1 MDTYAPDR
9 DGGRVDVGESAAVL
23 LAGVA
28 AGTIN
33 TVVGTGSLVTFPTL
47 LAIGVPPVVANASN
61 TTGLVPGGLSGTFG
75 YRREL
80 TGRRRTLRP
89 LLVASLLGGVV
100 GAGLLL
106 VLPAEAFEAVVPALV
121 LLAAVLVAVQPLVA
135 RRLRDRSQR
144 RGGAGGGA
152 APAAAVPGAAGLLA
166 VYGGY
171 FGAGHGVLLIALLGL
186 AVEEDL
192 QVVNALKNAAV
203 TAANAAAALV
213 FVAVAELDWAAVLL
227 IALGSVVGGQVG
239 ARVGRRLPA
248 PVLRGIVVALGL
260 LVAVRLAVR

>member
-1 MDTYAPDR
+1 MDLGA
-9 DGGRVDVGESAAVL
+9 SAAVL

-28 AGTIN
+28 AGTVN
-33 TVVGTGSLVTFPTL
+33 TVVGTGSLITFPTL
-47 LAIGVPPVVANASN
+47 LALGVPPVVANASN
-61 TTGLVPGGLSGTFG
+61 TTGLVAGGLSGTLG

-80 TGRRRTLRP
+80 AGRSRTLRP
-89 LLVASLLGGVV
+89 LLAASLLGGVV

-106 VLPAEAFEAVVPALV
+106 VLPAAAFEAVVPALV

-135 RRLRDRSQR
+135 RRLRARSGQR
-144 RGGAGGGA
+144 AGSGGA
-152 APAAAVPGAAGLLA
+152 APGAPTAPATGAAGLLA

-171 FGAGHGVLLIALLGL
+171 FGAGHGVLLLALLGL

-192 QVVNALKNAAV
+192 QVANALKNAAV

-213 FVAVAELDWAAVLL
+213 FAAVAELDPTVVLL
-227 IALGSVVGGQVG
+227 IALGSVVGGQLG

-248 PVLRGIVVALGL
+248 PVLRGVVVALGL
-260 LVAVRLAVR
+260 VVAVRLAVR

>member
-1 MDTYAPDR
+1 M
-9 DGGRVDVGESAAVL
+9 DVGQSAAVL

-28 AGTIN
+28 AGTVN
-33 TVVGTGSLVTFPTL
+33 TVVGTGSLITFPTL
-47 LAIGVPPVVANASN
+47 LALGVPPVVANASN
-61 TTGLVPGGLSGTFG
+61 TTGLVPGGLSGTLG

-80 TGRRRTLRP
+80 TGRSRALRP

-106 VLPAEAFEAVVPALV
+106 VLPAAAFEAVVPALV

-135 RRLRDRSQR
+135 RRLRARPG
-144 RGGAGGGA
+144 RGGATDRGA
-152 APAAAVPGAAGLLA
+152 APAAPVTVAAGLLA

-203 TAANAAAALV
+203 TAANASAALV
-213 FVAVAELDWAAVLL
+213 FAAVAELDWTVVLL

-248 PVLRGIVVALGL
+248 PVLRGVVVALGL